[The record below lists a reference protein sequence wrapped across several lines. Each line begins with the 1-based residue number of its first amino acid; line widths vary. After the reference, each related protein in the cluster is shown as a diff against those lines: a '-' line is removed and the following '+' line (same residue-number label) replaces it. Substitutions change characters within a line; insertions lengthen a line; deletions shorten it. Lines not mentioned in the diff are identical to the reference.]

1 MQKLIEGL
9 HHFQTEVFGNQR
21 ELFERLAEGQS
32 PETLFI
38 TCADSRIDPSLL
50 TNSQPGDL
58 FILRN
63 AGNLVPPYGAVRGGE
78 AASIEFAVA
87 GLGVKDVVV
96 CGHSHCGAMKGLIS
110 PPSAEDFP
118 ALTDWLEHA
127 EATKRIMRDKYP
139 DRDETQKIDIA
150 IQENVLAQL
159 ENLRTHPAV
168 ASALSQGK
176 LKLHGWV
183 YRIETGE
190 VFGYEPSTRQFV
202 PVTRQPSST
211 PRPPER
217 LRRVEV

>member
-9 HHFQTEVFGNQR
+9 HHFQSAVFGNQR

-38 TCADSRIDPSLL
+38 TCADSRIDPCLL
-50 TNSQPGDL
+50 TNSQPGEL

-96 CGHSHCGAMKGLIS
+96 CGHSHCGAMKGLLT
-110 PPSAEDFP
+110 PPPAEDFP
-118 ALTDWLEHA
+118 ALTDWLSHA
-127 EATKRIMRDKYP
+127 QATKRIMRDKYCEH
-139 DRDETQKIDIA
+139 DATQKLNIA

-168 ASALSQGK
+168 ASALSRGR

-183 YRIETGE
+183 YKIETGE
-190 VFGYEPSTRQFV
+190 VFGYDPATLQFELL
-202 PVTRQPSST
+202 TKQPPAPAASEAF
-211 PRPPER
+211 RG
-217 LRRVEV
+217 VEV